1 MQQPRITR
9 MPLRVVRITRGSTFA
24 LFFFLS
30 LAIPAFAQGLRVLSV
45 RSEAEASDLRARIQA
60 GESFDEIARKYST
73 DPSAGAGGYL
83 GKVALRDLR
92 KEFQDALQGLEPD
105 EVSRV
110 IKIGEDFFLLRR
122 ITDRE
127 VRWQA
132 HMDKARDALQQAKFP
147 QAEQSIRDAVQEAEG
162 FGSEDLRLVASIRA
176 LARLHWAQSDY
187 ESAASLYER
196 IISIQEK
203 RLNPEHADVSV
214 SLGNLAA
221 IYREK
226 RDYSRAIPFYER
238 AIAIQE
244 KKEDP
249 LQLAELV
256 RQLAELFEEQ
266 ENPTRAEPLYRRAL
280 AVYKSALPADDP
292 RIKQTEDALRE
303 LLKR

>member
-1 MQQPRITR
+1 
-9 MPLRVVRITRGSTFA
+9 MPLHVVRVIRGSTVAF
-24 LFFFLS
+24 FFFLTFT
-30 LAIPAFAQGLRVLSV
+30 IPAFGQGLRLLSV
-45 RSEAEASDLRARIQA
+45 RSDAEASDLRRRIQA
-60 GESFDEIARKYST
+60 GETFDEIARKYST
-73 DPSAGAGGYL
+73 DVSAGAGGYL
-83 GKVALRDLR
+83 GTVALRDLR
-92 KEFQDALQGLEPD
+92 REFQDELPGLAPE

-110 IKIGEDFFLLRR
+110 IKIGEDFFLLQR

-127 VRWQA
+127 VRWQTRMEA
-132 HMDKARDALQQAKFP
+132 ARDALQQARFP
-147 QAEQSIRDAVQEAEG
+147 QAEQSIKDAIQEAEG
-162 FGSEDLRLVASIRA
+162 FGSEDLRLVASVRA

-196 IISIQEK
+196 IVLIQEK

-214 SLGNLAA
+214 SLGSLAA

-244 KKEDP
+244 RTNDDP

-266 ENPTRAEPLYRRAL
+266 ENPTMAEPLYTRAL
-280 AVYKSALPADDP
+280 AVYKRVLPADDP
-292 RIKQTEDALRE
+292 RIKQTEDAVRE
-303 LLKR
+303 LLKK